1 MNRGIARTGSPLFR
15 VAAGLALITGLA
27 LFDQQAAAAPDELE
41 YFHECVNQEI
51 PASLRRFVI
60 VNGPER
66 LTRAEA
72 SAKADIVNSVFSVCR
87 QRAVDSS
94 HRVDEQSYVNDT
106 VETLFKQIP
115 KFVELQRQIEQLWKS
130 DPAKA
135 IEDQAVRA
143 YSLCLEGTAR
153 RLSRTSD
160 DPPDTIEQGSL
171 AACEK
176 NRQVVFDTHSSH
188 DKSYSPEAMKALE
201 QEFHRKLPEVVTK
214 TRNDVRKAKQQ

>member
-1 MNRGIARTGSPLFR
+1 MKRGIALTGSSIFC
-15 VAAGLALITGLA
+15 VAAGLALIMDVA
-27 LFDQQAAAAPDELE
+27 LFDRQAAAAPDELE
-41 YFHECVNQEI
+41 YFHECVKQEL
-51 PASLRRFVI
+51 PATLRRFVI
-60 VNGPER
+60 ANGSES

-72 SAKADIVNSVFSVCR
+72 GAKADIVNSLFSVCR
-87 QRAVDSS
+87 QRAIDGS

-106 VETLFKQIP
+106 VETFFKQIP
-115 KFVELQRQIEQLWKS
+115 RIVELQRQTEQLWKS

-160 DPPDTIEQGSL
+160 DPTDTIEQGLL

-176 NRQVVFDTHSSH
+176 SRQIIFDTFSSH
-188 DKSYSPEAMKALE
+188 SKSYDPEAMKAFE
-201 QEFHRKLPEVVTK
+201 QEFHHKLPEVVTR